1 MAKSRKIAMSDEQEE
16 VLDKKTLLD
25 LTRFL
30 LILKKCVD
38 LQLPENIINDGLDL
52 YRLNISKIQEIGDM
66 LFDEIV
72 ANSSR
77 LNPFYTKYRLA
88 KKTFDVE
95 SLNNRIPLI
104 EGCFKY
110 LHLNQVSLIEFAEN
124 ESVLV
129 LNLKDIIQ
137 GILENNLNE
146 SLKLLLNIPS
156 FLFLKSGAR
165 SPQNWIEALIK
176 ANITGASK
184 TQKVDAILAI
194 NQSYVNLAKDIRTLD
209 TQIRSFTPNSREFIE
224 KQEQRQEL
232 LTKLINEVQD
242 KEGNDAKNILSNLT
256 SIIHSSE
263 THQTVVGARLK
274 LTPEQENAMMVD
286 GKSII
291 AAGAGSGKTRVL
303 AGRVAWLI
311 QEKGVPASS
320 IMATSFTANSAT
332 ELKERIEKPEFA
344 GDGAIQG
351 KGFGTSHSIAFS
363 ILQQFSPVSNVDF
376 NLDSK
381 LMILALKQVQMSPT
395 SGVPLGKMSN
405 KPIFNQYTQN
415 DIDNY
420 IKMVTT
426 FMDYANYFLSQ
437 SSTPP
442 DAKEDLKKDIV
453 VLNQIIQ
460 NKLLPYDLSKDQ
472 KDHLNN
478 MIASPRGK
486 QVFNRL
492 IGEYKLTHLERLQKI
507 GSEEENQPYRD
518 LQRES
523 DKRQKG
529 KSPKDSPYNTE
540 PANMWF
546 NLGLNQEG
554 IEAQASLLKN
564 AGLFDKADN
573 LQDDFEEFLKKAHG
587 ESKFFQ
593 KQVSKCYNNVMS
605 VKQLKDSLKPN
616 FLNNALVAVYGAYLW
631 LKENDLTFA
640 NTISGDDMLIKAIGL
655 MLEKPS
661 VLSALQTQY
670 KHIMVDEAQDLNKS
684 QHIFFGLIAGTINP
698 GNLLPYTDGRP
709 MRAKS
714 FVLIGDDKQAIYE
727 FRGATPQTFIEKSDL
742 LQGDFKTA
750 IIPTNF
756 RSGNSIV
763 DSANKLIAYNDQIP
777 MTCVSVPSKGLGT
790 IYTEKTP
797 DPSFTAPAIHLMAE
811 IKTHIGLG
819 GKIEDYGVATRSKKQ
834 AFPFLLEALKEK
846 IPFRSQINPLSKE
859 NFQAIFRWLEFI
871 SLPDSDVSKL
881 NSLILE
887 LYKGG
892 TVFYLGEKNFT
903 EPLKEYLQANRNAN
917 LLTNMPLHLF
927 PQTSTSFVK
936 SSVEKYLNVLVSARQ
951 IQGSAT
957 DCLVKLLKL
966 KDLKKHT
973 FAEVFFP
980 IQEDDGKEK
989 DDEEEDKSKDYE
1001 IMLSL
1006 LDFTDNPAVVTLAD
1020 VIVEIKKF
1028 TKTVEEGRKENKGML
1043 IDTMHQWKGLEC
1055 KYLTT
1060 IFADNFPRMKGD
1072 DMTDEEYEA
1081 ELASERRLAY
1091 VALTRGQDQ
1100 VRVISNTQVKVWD
1113 STVKDWK
1120 MKNVTPS
1127 RFIEEAC
1134 IPQKFKVEK
1143 QSSLEIHVEDILHFM
1158 IKK

>member
-1 MAKSRKIAMSDEQEE
+1 MAKSRKIAMAEEQEE

-38 LQLPENIINDGLDL
+38 LQLPEDILKEGLEL
-52 YRLNISKIQEIGDM
+52 YRLNINKIQEVGDM

-72 ANSSR
+72 ANAPR
-77 LNPFYTKYRLA
+77 LNPFYTKYRTA
-88 KKTFDVE
+88 KKTFDVA
-95 SLNNRIPLI
+95 SLDNRIPLI
-104 EGCFKY
+104 EGCFKF
-110 LHLNQVSLIEFAEN
+110 LHLNQVSLMEFAEN
-124 ESVLV
+124 EPVLII
-129 LNLKDIIQ
+129 NLKDINQ

-156 FLFLKSGAR
+156 FLFLKTGAK
-165 SPQNWIEALIK
+165 SPQDWIESLIK

-194 NQSYVNLAKDIRTLD
+194 NQSYVNLAKDIRNLD
-209 TQIRSFTPNSREFIE
+209 TQIRSLTPNSREFIE
-224 KQEQRQEL
+224 KQEKRQEL
-232 LTKLINEVQD
+232 LTTLINEVQD

-256 SIIHSSE
+256 NIIHSSE
-263 THQTVVGARLK
+263 THQTKVGARLK
-274 LTPEQENAMMVD
+274 LTPEQENAMMVE

-344 GDGAIQG
+344 GEGAIEG

-363 ILQQFSPVSNVDF
+363 ILQQYSPVGNVDF
-376 NLDSK
+376 NLDGK
-381 LMILALKQVQMSPT
+381 LVSLAIKQVQMSPK
-395 SGVPLGKMSN
+395 SGASVGKMSN

-426 FMDYANYFLSQ
+426 FMDYANYFINLDT
-437 SSTPP
+437 TPP
-442 DAKEDLKKDIV
+442 AGKEELKKDIA

-460 NKLLPYDLSKDQ
+460 NKLLPYDLSKEQ

-486 QVFNRL
+486 QVFSKL
-492 IGEYKLTHLERLQKI
+492 LGEYKLVHLERLQKI
-507 GSEEENQPYRD
+507 GSEEEDQPYRD

-523 DKRQKG
+523 EKRQKG
-529 KSPKDSPYNTE
+529 KYPKDSSYFNE

-546 NLGLNQEG
+546 NLGLNQQD
-554 IEAQASLLKN
+554 IEAQVSLLEN
-564 AGLFDKADN
+564 AGLFDKADK
-573 LQDDFEEFLKKAHG
+573 LKDDFEEFLKKAHG

-605 VKQLKDSLKPN
+605 VKQLKEVLPPN

-631 LKENDLTFA
+631 LKENDLTFT
-640 NTISGDDMLIKAIGL
+640 NTISGDDMLIKAIGA
-655 MLEKPS
+655 MIEKPS
-661 VLSALQTQY
+661 VLSALQMQY

-698 GNLLPYTDGRP
+698 GNLLPFTDGRP
-709 MRAKS
+709 MKAKS

-742 LQGDFKTA
+742 LQGEFKTA

-756 RSGNSIV
+756 RSGNNIV
-763 DSANKLIAYNDQIP
+763 DSANKLIAYNEQIP
-777 MTCVSVPSKGLGT
+777 MTCVSVPSKGMGN
-790 IYTEKTP
+790 IYTEKTT
-797 DPSFTAPAIHLMAE
+797 DPSFNTTAIHLMAE
-811 IKTHIGLG
+811 IKTHLELG
-819 GKIEDYGVATRSKKQ
+819 GKIEDYGVATRTKKQ

-846 IPFRSQINPLSKE
+846 IPFRSQINPLTKE
-859 NFQAIFRWLEFI
+859 NFKAIFRWLEFI
-871 SLPDSDVSKL
+871 SLPDSEVSKL

-903 EPLKEYLQANRNAN
+903 DPLKDYIQAHKNVN
-917 LLTNMPLHLF
+917 LLKNMPLDLF
-927 PQTSTSFVK
+927 PQTKTSFVK
-936 SSVEKYLNVLVSARQ
+936 SSVEKYLDVLLSARQ
-951 IQGSAT
+951 IQGNAT
-957 DCLVKLLKL
+957 TCFTQLLKL

-980 IQEDDGKEK
+980 VLEDDA
-989 DDEEEDKSKDYE
+989 DEDEEDKSKDYD

-1006 LDFTDNPAVVTLAD
+1006 LDFKDNPAVVTLAD
-1020 VIVEIKKF
+1020 VLVEIKKF
-1028 TKTVEEGRKENKGML
+1028 IKTVDEGRKENKGML

-1060 IFADNFPRMKGD
+1060 IFADNFPRMRGD

-1081 ELASERRLAY
+1081 ELSSERRLAY

-1100 VRVISNTQVKVWD
+1100 VRVVSNTHIEVWD

-1120 MKNVTPS
+1120 MKKVPQS
-1127 RFIEEAC
+1127 RFIDEAC
-1134 IPQKFKVEK
+1134 ITEKIKTEK
-1143 QSSLEIHVEDILHFM
+1143 QASLKVDIQDLFHFM